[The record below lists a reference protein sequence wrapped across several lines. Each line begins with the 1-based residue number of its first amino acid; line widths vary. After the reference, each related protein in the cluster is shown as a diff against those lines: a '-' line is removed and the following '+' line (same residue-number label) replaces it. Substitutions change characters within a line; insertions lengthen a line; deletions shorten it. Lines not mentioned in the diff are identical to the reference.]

1 MLPGISP
8 HLPQRI
14 LFDFSFAFHSF
25 PMIQFRQIFLKISPR
40 LLRRPILIRHMLH
53 EEIRKLFKAR
63 VDKITVVVAPFAVF
77 LVERTVRLTAGYF
90 VLERHTA
97 ALADVPARRAEK
109 RIDGDVKE
117 RRQALERFRVG
128 ERFAGIT

>member
-1 MLPGISP
+1 MPPSP
-8 HLPQRI
+8 Y
-14 LFDFSFAFHSF
+14 
-25 PMIQFRQIFLKISPR
+25 
-40 LLRRPILIRHMLH
+40 MLH
-53 EEIRKLFKAR
+53 AEINELLGAL
-63 VDKITVVVAPFAVF
+63 ILELAAGVAPFAVF
-77 LVERTVRLTAGYF
+77 LVERAVRLAAGYF

-128 ERFAGIT
+128 ERFAVFPAGHRLPRHEELFRKLLLRQVFPIPKLQYHIFCFHIPITS